1 MFIQFKNDINVRDG
15 KDVDN
20 DKSAQQVARGF
31 FSLAHLYLFELCKL
45 EPRLGYLTYAH
56 RGASSSII
64 FKFIYNF
71 QYLIHI
77 NYLFNNR
84 YGL

>member
-1 MFIQFKNDINVRDG
+1 MIKVLNRSLG
-15 KDVDN
+15 KI
-20 DKSAQQVARGF
+20 
-31 FSLAHLYLFELCKL
+31 FSLAHLYLFELCNL

>member
-1 MFIQFKNDINVRDG
+1 MIKVLNRSLG
-15 KDVDN
+15 KI
-20 DKSAQQVARGF
+20 

-45 EPRLGYLTYAH
+45 EPRLGYLTFAH

>member
-1 MFIQFKNDINVRDG
+1 MIKVLNRSLGEI
-15 KDVDN
+15 
-20 DKSAQQVARGF
+20 

-45 EPRLGYLTYAH
+45 EPHLGYLIYAH
-56 RGASSSII
+56 RRASSSII